1 MSLNELINIKY
12 FIASLVYSVL
22 GIFVLFIAFWVIEKI
37 TPENLW
43 KEILEKQNL
52 ALAIVFAAFIVA
64 IAIIISS
71 AIHS

>member
-1 MSLNELINIKY
+1 MEWKY
-12 FIASLVYSVL
+12 VLASLIYSLVGILIL
-22 GIFVLFIAFWVIEKI
+22 GVSFWIWEKI

-52 ALAIVFAAFIVA
+52 ALAVVAAAFMISL
-64 IAIIISS
+64 AIIISS

>member
-1 MSLNELINIKY
+1 MEWKY
-12 FIASLVYSVL
+12 VLASLVYSVVGIVIL
-22 GIFVLFIAFWVIEKI
+22 GVSFWIWEKI

-52 ALAIVFAAFIVA
+52 ALAIVAAAFMIA
-64 IAIIISS
+64 LAIIISS

>member
-1 MSLNELINIKY
+1 MEWKY
-12 FIASLVYSVL
+12 VLASLVYSVVGIVIL
-22 GIFVLFIAFWVIEKI
+22 GVSFWIWEKI

-52 ALAIVFAAFIVA
+52 ALAVVAAAFMIA
-64 IAIIISS
+64 LAIIISS